1 MRARAALPFRVR
13 LALGFAL
20 LQLVIL
26 TAALAT
32 VYHLTTAGLLRN
44 LDRDLLSLAQLEV
57 SSADDHWGG
66 QVYFHS
72 TGSSHFSLL
81 FNGEGRVLTENVRWT
96 AAELERLRSL
106 AFKGLATSSPYWITE
121 GAERMVSA
129 PSGMSRFPGSR
140 ILVGTSLL
148 PLRQTLH
155 DLRVSMLLSGLL
167 ALLVGG
173 ALAWFLARRLTAP
186 LESIAAA
193 SENLAAGDFQDSL
206 PQVGGDREVMGLTA
220 ALNQML
226 VQVRQALAEKER
238 QTQLQRQFLAD
249 ASHELRSPLTGLLG
263 TLEVALRKPREPADY
278 RQALGLALG
287 ETQRLARLVDGLLV
301 VSRHQS
307 AGAPPS
313 LQPSALAPLLEQSFR
328 LLQPRARSRGQVLQ
342 LKGPVAEHQ
351 VLADPDLLR
360 QIIDNL
366 LDNALRHAP
375 EGSQVDVVVQK
386 HESQT
391 LKVGVMDRGP
401 GVADDAWEEIFL
413 RFRRLQEARDR
424 DSGGAGLGLAIARQL
439 AERQGGRL
447 WGEPRPGGGACFWL
461 QLRLA

>member
-1 MRARAALPFRVR
+1 MRARVAIPFRIR
-13 LALGFAL
+13 LVLGFAS
-20 LQLVIL
+20 LQLMIL
-26 TAALAT
+26 AAAVAT
-32 VYHLTTAGLLRN
+32 LYHLTTAGLLRN

-66 QVYFHS
+66 QIYFHS
-72 TGSSHFSLL
+72 NGSSHFSLL

-96 AAELERLRSL
+96 AAELDGLRSV
-106 AFKGLATSSPYWITE
+106 AFQRSATSSPYWVTE
-121 GAERMVSA
+121 GTERMVSA
-129 PSGMSRFPGSR
+129 PSGLSRFPGSR

-148 PLRQTLH
+148 PLRQTLR
-155 DLRVSMLLSGLL
+155 DLRISMLLSGLL

-173 ALAWFLARRLTAP
+173 ALAWLLARRLTAP

-193 SENLAAGDFQDSL
+193 SENLAAGEFQDSL
-206 PQVGGDREVMGLTA
+206 PQVGGDREIISLTS

-238 QTQLQRQFLAD
+238 QTELQRQFLAD

-278 RQALGLALG
+278 CQALGLALG
-287 ETQRLARLVDGLLV
+287 ETQRLARLVDGLLT

-307 AGAPPS
+307 TGAAPP
-313 LQPSALAPLLEQSFR
+313 LQPCALDSMLEQSFQ
-328 LLQPRARSRGQVLQ
+328 LLQPRARSRGQILHLQ
-342 LKGPVAEHQ
+342 GSASEHR
-351 VLADPDLLR
+351 VLAHPDSLR
-360 QIIDNL
+360 QIVDNL

-375 EGSQVDVVVQK
+375 ERSQVDVVVQQ
-386 HESQT
+386 EDAQT
-391 LKVGVMDRGP
+391 LRVGVMDRGP
-401 GVADDAWEEIFL
+401 GVAGDAWEEIFL

-461 QLRLA
+461 ELRVP